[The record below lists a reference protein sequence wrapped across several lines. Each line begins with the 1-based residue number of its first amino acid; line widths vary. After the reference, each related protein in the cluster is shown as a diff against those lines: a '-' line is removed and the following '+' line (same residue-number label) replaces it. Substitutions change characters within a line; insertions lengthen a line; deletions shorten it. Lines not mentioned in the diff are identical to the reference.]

1 MTTLTLD
8 ARQDYPTLSLV
19 ALAHGTSH
27 FFHLILPPLF
37 PWLMVE
43 FGLNFTQ
50 AGALMTTFFVVSG
63 VGQALA
69 GFAVDRFGAS
79 KVLFFGLSMLACS
92 AIFIGSAMN
101 YPMLIL
107 GAGLAGL
114 GNSIF
119 HPADYT
125 ILNRRVSTARLGHA
139 FSAHALS
146 GNAGWVLAPL
156 MMTMMATAFGWRV
169 AAFSAALLALA
180 TILVLLQTR
189 SLIEVPSL
197 ISAESD
203 TLKKDQSHT
212 QSSDVA
218 QETQSHPTTS
228 FLRVPAVWFC
238 FTFFLLTSAA
248 FGVLQNYVSP
258 LLGHLYGMGPSM
270 AALCLTAYLI
280 GSTAGTAAGGLYAKP
295 GRAHDRTV
303 MLSLSSAALSAV
315 LLACQLP
322 LPSMILPLLAVMG
335 FGVGFTGPS
344 RDLMVRQAATQRLG
358 SASLGRVYGFVYS
371 GLDSGLAIGPLVFG
385 PFMDAGAFTLVML
398 GVAMLQTGAVFVTV
412 QVSRQT
418 PQLENTELLST

>member
-27 FFHLILPPLF
+27 FFHLILPRLF

-79 KVLFFGLSMLACS
+79 KILFFGLAALSGSALFIAC
-92 AIFIGSAMN
+92 AMN

-107 GAGLAGL
+107 GAGFAGL

-125 ILNRRVSTARLGHA
+125 ILNRRVSTRRLGHA

-156 MMTMMATAFGWRV
+156 LMTVIAGAFGWR
-169 AAFSAALLALA
+169 AAALSAALIALV
-180 TILVLLQTR
+180 TLLVLIQTR
-189 SLIEVPSL
+189 TLIEVPSL
-197 ISAESD
+197 FQTTREKEDSTAAHHPQ
-203 TLKKDQSHT
+203 TDQ
-212 QSSDVA
+212 
-218 QETQSHPTTS
+218 PPS
-228 FLRVPAVWFC
+228 FLSVPAVWMC

-248 FGVLQNYVSP
+248 FGVLQNYVGP
-258 LLGHLYGMGPSM
+258 LLAHLYGMGASM
-270 AALCLTAYLI
+270 AAFCLTAYLI

-303 MLSLSSAALSAV
+303 MMSLGAAAVSAC
-315 LLACQLP
+315 LLASHL
-322 LPSMILPLLAVMG
+322 LHPSMVLPLLAIMG

-371 GLDSGLAIGPLVFG
+371 GLDSGLALGPLVFG
-385 PFMDAGAFTLVML
+385 PLMDAGAFSLVML
-398 GVAMLQTGAVFVTV
+398 GVAVLQAGAVFVTL

-418 PQLENTELLST
+418 PYSETV

>member
-1 MTTLTLD
+1 
-8 ARQDYPTLSLV
+8 
-19 ALAHGTSH
+19 
-27 FFHLILPPLF
+27 
-37 PWLMVE
+37 MVE

-79 KVLFFGLSMLACS
+79 KILFFGLAALSGSAMFIAC
-92 AIFIGSAMN
+92 AMN

-107 GAGLAGL
+107 GAGFAGL

-125 ILNRRVSTARLGHA
+125 ILNRRVSTLRLGHA

-156 MMTMMATAFGWRV
+156 LMTVIAGAVGWR
-169 AAFSAALLALA
+169 AAALSAALIALV
-180 TILVLLQTR
+180 TLLVLIQTR
-189 SLIEVPSL
+189 NLIEVPSL
-197 ISAESD
+197 FQTTREKEDPTAEHHPQ
-203 TLKKDQSHT
+203 TDQ
-212 QSSDVA
+212 
-218 QETQSHPTTS
+218 PPS
-228 FLRVPAVWFC
+228 FLSVPAVWMC

-248 FGVLQNYVSP
+248 FGVLQNYVGP
-258 LLGHLYGMGPSM
+258 LLAHLYGMGASM
-270 AALCLTAYLI
+270 AAFCLTAYLI

-303 MLSLSSAALSAV
+303 MMSLGAAAVSAC
-315 LLACQLP
+315 LLASHL
-322 LPSMILPLLAVMG
+322 LHPSMVLPLLAIMG

-371 GLDSGLAIGPLVFG
+371 GLYSGLAIGPLVFG
-385 PFMDAGAFTLVML
+385 PLMDAGAFSLVML
-398 GVAMLQTGAVFVTV
+398 GVAVLQAGAVFVTL

-418 PQLENTELLST
+418 PYSETV

>member
-1 MTTLTLD
+1 M
-8 ARQDYPTLSLV
+8 
-19 ALAHGTSH
+19 
-27 FFHLILPPLF
+27 
-37 PWLMVE
+37 
-43 FGLNFTQ
+43 NFTQ

-79 KVLFFGLSMLACS
+79 KVLFLGLATLCGS
-92 AIFIGSAMN
+92 AMFIAGAMN

-107 GAGLAGL
+107 GAGFAGL

-125 ILNRRVSTARLGHA
+125 ILNRRVSTPRLGHA

-156 MMTMMATAFGWRV
+156 LMTLMAGAFGWRA
-169 AAFSAALLALA
+169 AAFSAAIVAFF
-180 TILVLLQTR
+180 TILVLLKTR
-189 SLIEVPSL
+189 KLIEVPSL
-197 ISAESD
+197 FQTNKEEAQQLAQNLEGK
-203 TLKKDQSHT
+203 TLNPLQQSGKP
-212 QSSDVA
+212 A
-218 QETQSHPTTS
+218 S
-228 FLRVPAVWFC
+228 FLSVPAVWMC

-258 LLGHLYGMGPSM
+258 LLGYLYGMGASM
-270 AALCLTAYLI
+270 AAFCLTAYLI

-295 GRAHDRTV
+295 GRSHDRTV
-303 MLSLSSAALSAV
+303 MMSLSAAAVSAC
-315 LLACQLP
+315 LLASHVL
-322 LPSMILPLLAVMG
+322 LPSMVLPLLAIMG

-385 PFMDAGAFTLVML
+385 PLMDAGAFSLVML
-398 GVAMLQTGAVFVTV
+398 GVAILQAGAVFVTM

-418 PQLENTELLST
+418 LHSETI

>member
-50 AGALMTTFFVVSG
+50 AGVLMTTFFVVSG
-63 VGQALA
+63 LGQALA

-79 KVLFFGLSMLACS
+79 KVLFFGLATLACS
-92 AIFIGSAMN
+92 ALFIGSAMN

-125 ILNRRVSTARLGHA
+125 ILNRRISSARLGHA

-156 MMTMMATAFGWRV
+156 VMTLIAGAYGWRA

-180 TILVLLQTR
+180 TILILLQTR

-197 ISAESD
+197 FATQAESPQR
-203 TLKKDQSHT
+203 DQHNADKS
-212 QSSDVA
+212 QSL
-218 QETQSHPTTS
+218 ETPEHKAMTS
-228 FLRVPAVWFC
+228 FLRVPAVWMC
-238 FTFFLLTSAA
+238 FTFFLFTSAA

-258 LLGHLYGMGPSM
+258 LLGHLYGMSPAM
-270 AALCLTAYLI
+270 AAFCLTAYLM

-303 MLSLSSAALSAV
+303 MISLGSAATASV
-315 LLACQLP
+315 LLASQLP
-322 LPSMILPLLAVMG
+322 LTAMILPLLAVMG

-358 SASLGRVYGFVYS
+358 NASLGRVYGFVYS

-385 PFMDAGAFTLVML
+385 PFMDAGAFSMVML
-398 GVAMLQTGAVFVTV
+398 GVALLQAAAVFVTV
-412 QVSRQT
+412 QVARQDPHT
-418 PQLENTELLST
+418 ENS

>member
-1 MTTLTLD
+1 MTTTTLD

-43 FGLNFTQ
+43 FDLNFTQ

-63 VGQALA
+63 LGQALA

-79 KVLFFGLSMLACS
+79 KVLFFGLTLLAGS
-92 AIFIGSAMN
+92 AIFIGSAVN

-125 ILNRRVSTARLGHA
+125 ILNRRVSSARLGHA

-156 MMTMMATAFGWRV
+156 VMTLMAGAWGWRA
-169 AAFSAALLALA
+169 AAFSAALFALA
-180 TILVLLQTR
+180 TIMVLLQTR

-197 ISAESD
+197 LS
-203 TLKKDQSHT
+203 TQT
-212 QSSDVA
+212 QSSKEDQHNA
-218 QETQSHPTTS
+218 EQKKNSQPPEATISTS
-228 FLRVPAVWFC
+228 FLRVPAVWMC

-258 LLGHLYGMGPSM
+258 LLGHLYGMSPSM

-280 GSTAGTAAGGLYAKP
+280 GSTAGTAAGGWYATP
-295 GRAHDRTV
+295 GRAHDQTV
-303 MLSLSSAALSAV
+303 MISLGSAALSAA
-315 LLACQLP
+315 LLASQLP
-322 LPSMILPLLAVMG
+322 MPSMILPLLAIMG

-358 SASLGRVYGFVYS
+358 NASLGRVYGFVYS

-385 PFMDAGAFTLVML
+385 PFMDAGAFTVVML
-398 GVAMLQTGAVFVTV
+398 GVAALQAGAVFVTV
-412 QVSRQT
+412 QVARQN
-418 PQLENTELLST
+418 PHPDHS

>member
-1 MTTLTLD
+1 MNTLTLEG
-8 ARQDYPTLSLV
+8 RQDYPTLSLV

-43 FGLNFTQ
+43 FNLNFTQ

-79 KVLFFGLSMLACS
+79 QVLFFGLAMLSGS
-92 AIFIGSAMN
+92 AIVIGSALN

-125 ILNRRVSTARLGHA
+125 ILNRRVSAPRLGHA

-156 MMTMMATAFGWRV
+156 MMTLIAGHFGWRA
-169 AAFSAALLALA
+169 AAFSAAFVALA
-180 TILVLLQTR
+180 TILILSQTR
-189 SLIEVPSL
+189 GLIDVPSL
-197 ISAESD
+197 HPIRSRPPEPALHPQPD
-203 TLKKDQSHT
+203 KDRDQLLGAPHI
-212 QSSDVA
+212 
-218 QETQSHPTTS
+218 PS
-228 FLRVPAVWFC
+228 FLFVPAVWMC

-258 LLGHLYGMGPSM
+258 LLSHLYGIGPSM
-270 AALCLTAYLI
+270 AAFALTAYLL

-295 GRAHDRTV
+295 DRSHDKTV
-303 MLSLSSAALSAV
+303 MISLGSAAFAAA
-315 LLACQLP
+315 LLASQIPVSAL
-322 LPSMILPLLAVMG
+322 ILPLLAVMG

-344 RDLMVRQAATQRLG
+344 RDLMVRHAATQRLG
-358 SASLGRVYGFVYS
+358 AASLGRVYGFVYS

-385 PFMDAGAFTLVML
+385 PLMDAGAFSLVML
-398 GVAMLQTGAVFVTV
+398 GVATLQAGAVFVTL
-412 QVSRQT
+412 QVARQT
-418 PQLENTELLST
+418 PLSDPH

>member
-1 MTTLTLD
+1 MNTLTID
-8 ARQDYPTLSLV
+8 AREDYPTLSVV

-27 FFHLILPPLF
+27 FFHLVLPPLF

-79 KVLFFGLSMLACS
+79 KVLFFGLAMLAGS
-92 AIFIGSAMN
+92 AIFIACAMN

-125 ILNRRVSTARLGHA
+125 ILNRRVSAARLGHA

-146 GNAGWVLAPL
+146 GNAGWVLAPII
-156 MMTMMATAFGWRV
+156 MTVMAGSFGWRA

-180 TILVLLQTR
+180 TILVLIQTR
-189 SLIEVPSL
+189 SLIEVPSP
-197 ISAESD
+197 IHTTAES
-203 TLKKDQSHT
+203 LKHT
-212 QSSDVA
+212 QTNHEQVGANPSL
-218 QETQSHPTTS
+218 TTNKTPS
-228 FLRVPAVWFC
+228 FLSVPAVWMC
-238 FTFFLLTSAA
+238 FMFFLLTSAA

-258 LLGHLYGMGPSM
+258 LLGHLYGMGPSLT
-270 AALCLTAYLI
+270 AFCLTAYLI

-295 GRAHDRTV
+295 GREHDRTV
-303 MLSLSSAALSAV
+303 MISLGAAALAAALLASQAPLSSMV
-315 LLACQLP
+315 
-322 LPSMILPLLAVMG
+322 LPLLAVMG

-385 PFMDAGAFTLVML
+385 PFMDAGAFSLVML
-398 GVAMLQTGAVFVTV
+398 GVAALQASAVFVTL
-412 QVSRQT
+412 QLARQT
-418 PQLENTELLST
+418 PHLKHA